1 VNSLRNCARM
11 LAREIQMSTPAGPNQ
26 TLAIRHV
33 EDALMRANKAIVEN
47 ARETAEQSWTVY
59 FDLEDAGSYVI
70 QDGELF
76 REEPG
81 GTYTP
86 VGRVRK

>member
-1 VNSLRNCARM
+1 
-11 LAREIQMSTPAGPNQ
+11 
-26 TLAIRHV
+26 
-33 EDALMRANKAIVEN
+33 MR
-47 ARETAEQSWTVY
+47 RTTAEQSWIVY

-81 GTYTP
+81 GTYCNENWQQEIHKGSRGVSP
-86 VGRVRK
+86 RLA